1 MIYPL
6 NSHQTICDIIMYM
19 ICYQYYVQNTKLKL
33 TNNGVQATHG
43 FWFTKGLVSPR
54 LVLPRISLCL
64 AHMWISLKIWYVPKS
79 NWLIITVSPTSPGR
93 HRRWNVESGC
103 CATWRFPGYRL
114 PGRHG
119 MTSMKPGGLGFSGYM
134 LRPWYVKL
142 NPYITGVCTIYI
154 YIYIYIYTIPH
165 MYTYVYNWVIKWL
178 AL

>member
-64 AHMWISLKIWYVPKS
+64 AHMWISLKIWYVPNS
-79 NWLIITVSPTSPGR
+79 NWLIIISRIKLAILGHTGQNHLVMNCYTHSIVLHCVDPPSTVLVCLR
-93 HRRWNVESGC
+93 AFLIAMYN
-103 CATWRFPGYRL
+103 
-114 PGRHG
+114 
-119 MTSMKPGGLGFSGYM
+119 LGTLY
-134 LRPWYVKL
+134 
-142 NPYITGVCTIYI
+142 
-154 YIYIYIYTIPH
+154 YIYTLWLFNIAMENGPFIDGLP
-165 MYTYVYNWVIKWL
+165 IKNGDFPWL
-178 AL
+178 C